1 VSTAVDTSFRRE
13 NIRRTKLLEFDC
25 PFEGD
30 REVLDMGTL
39 RSGFAALFERAG
51 QAVQRAGRDV
61 DQVVFER
68 FLRCRRSGGDS
79 FDVAVE
85 WLSDPDRLVADI
97 RARCGAVDAD
107 DIRIESLL
115 VVVTL
120 EEWA

>member
-1 VSTAVDTSFRRE
+1 MDTSFRRE
-13 NIRRTKLLEFDC
+13 NIRRSKLLEIDC

-30 REVLDMGTL
+30 PGVLDMGTL

-68 FLRCRRSGGDS
+68 FLRCRPSRGGS

>member
-1 VSTAVDTSFRRE
+1 MSTAVDTSFRRE
-13 NIRRTKLLEFDC
+13 NIRRSKLLEIDC

-30 REVLDMGTL
+30 PGVLDSGTL

-68 FLRCRRSGGDS
+68 FLRCRLSGGGS

-85 WLSDPDRLVADI
+85 WLSDPDRLLKVICACAGD
-97 RARCGAVDAD
+97 CDAG

-115 VVVTL
+115 VVVMV